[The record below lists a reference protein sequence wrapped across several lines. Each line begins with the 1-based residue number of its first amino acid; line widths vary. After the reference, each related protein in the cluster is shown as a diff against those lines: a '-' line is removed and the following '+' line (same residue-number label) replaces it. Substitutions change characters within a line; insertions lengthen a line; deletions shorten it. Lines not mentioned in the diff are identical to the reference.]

1 MKKIIEQNYIS
12 NLLYELGERKNYCK
26 NDMKL
31 FFSGTKFLFL
41 KCDFYPKNVGIIQ
54 HFQFSASGD
63 KNDSWGERVFFC
75 GKVNNSWKFQ
85 VNCYLVW
92 QFISII
98 IWSKY

>member
-63 KNDSWGERVFFC
+63 KNDSWGERVFFAA
-75 GKVNNSWKFQ
+75 K
-85 VNCYLVW
+85 
-92 QFISII
+92 
-98 IWSKY
+98 